1 MQIYAKYNVY
11 VINIIKLQK
20 KNNNYYMDRLFWK
33 WCKTILFYFD
43 APKMLPLTLLWIDNK
58 KEYYFSL
65 SFSFFPLIHNDYGQP
80 KRSSLIYDGV
90 SNQTC
95 FDL

>member
-20 KNNNYYMDRLFWK
+20 KNNNYHMDRLFWK

-43 APKMLPLTLLWIDNK
+43 APKMLPLTLLWIGNK
-58 KEYYFSL
+58 KKVLFFSL
-65 SFSFFPLIHNDYGQP
+65 FFIFP
-80 KRSSLIYDGV
+80 
-90 SNQTC
+90 SNT
-95 FDL
+95 